1 MTKIPFSLATAKN
14 TLICILDDD
23 KGPIQISAENE
34 ENYLKKNDCLMIKYP
49 QDSELEFSRMTKL
62 LIFQWEKEN
71 SECLKRK
78 QSRLYDVLKLQGK
91 EYFHMIHA
99 GDKYLTDEKSLRKE
113 DFLENLK
120 TDYVLVDHQLPGFDF
135 EISIEFSR

>member
-1 MTKIPFSLATAKN
+1 MVF
-14 TLICILDDD
+14 
-23 KGPIQISAENE
+23 GENE
-34 ENYLKKNDCLMIKYP
+34 EKLRKNDCMMTRDP
-49 QDSELEFSRMTKL
+49 QDSEIQFKGMTNL

-78 QSRLYDVLKLQGK
+78 QSRLYDVLKLKGK

-120 TDYVLVDHQLPGFDF
+120 TDYVLVDHQLPGL
-135 EISIEFSR
+135 ILK

>member
-1 MTKIPFSLATAKN
+1 MVF
-14 TLICILDDD
+14 
-23 KGPIQISAENE
+23 GENE
-34 ENYLKKNDCLMIKYP
+34 EKLSKNDCVMIKDP
-49 QDSELEFSRMTKL
+49 QDSEIQFKGMTKL

-78 QSRLYDVLKLQGK
+78 QSRLYDVLKLKGK
-91 EYFHMIHA
+91 EYFYMIHA

-135 EISIEFSR
+135 KISIEFSR